1 MGVETTPDVEESTEP
16 PICPFTET
24 NPQPNVTN
32 RLHTKPCD
40 TDKNSISHTDNT
52 TPFET
57 QASKEEP
64 GQNAHLIE
72 PSELASLLHTDLRCV
87 NIWCTSAWSDVF
99 INTHVRNGLAGTE
112 AASRLQRDGPNTV
125 REMEGVSI
133 WGIFLRQVSNSL
145 TLVC

>member
-24 NPQPNVTN
+24 NQPNVTN

-40 TDKNSISHTDNT
+40 TDKRSISHTDNT

-57 QASKEEP
+57 QASKEGP

-72 PSELASLLHTDLRCV
+72 PSELASLLRTDLRCV
-87 NIWCTSAWSDVF
+87 NIWCTSVWSGIF
-99 INTHVRNGLAGTE
+99 INKRVRNGLSGTE

-125 REMEGVSI
+125 REMEGVSV
-133 WGIFLRQVSNSL
+133 WGILLRQVSNSL